1 MGFKEILL
9 VVVVILLLFGAK
21 KIPQLMQGMGRGIR
35 EFSDAKKDP
44 TKKSD
49 DDLV

>member
-9 VVVVILLLFGAK
+9 VAVVILILFGAK

-44 TKKSD
+44 GKKPED
-49 DDLV
+49 EI